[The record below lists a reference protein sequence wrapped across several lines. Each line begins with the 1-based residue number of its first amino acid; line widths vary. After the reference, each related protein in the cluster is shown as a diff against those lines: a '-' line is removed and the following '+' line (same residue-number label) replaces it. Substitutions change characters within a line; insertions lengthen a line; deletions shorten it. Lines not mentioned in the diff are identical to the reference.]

1 MDYLALVN
9 KVALESGME
18 QGELTPA
25 TWISAEAGRRR
36 WPQIKDW
43 VRSAWQDLQMERN
56 EWEFKNKE
64 ITTVIN
70 PRIVVDDIVSSAPS
84 IGPAPGVKYKGQ
96 DSGLE
101 LTVITIQSGANLGDF
116 YIDFSSTGQWNR
128 ATLGEVFEEL
138 SPNAGDSSF
147 VYRGRGAYRLNDLDP
162 LMREPRWDTFV
173 GYQGRNT
180 PIPIIYMPWE
190 NWIYKELSYTTT
202 TRSAPSF
209 VSQDYKGDL
218 TFYPQTLSPFSV
230 NFVYPTAPQMLENYD
245 DVPLTILLPFEYHE
259 WISWRAL
266 EKLARYDK
274 NPDLLAYAQSESTF
288 YKTRAERNLMPLPSW
303 AGSRYN
309 YPLLRSWR

>member
-1 MDYLALVN
+1 M
-9 KVALESGME
+9 VARESGME
-18 QGELTPA
+18 QGFLTPA

-43 VRSAWQDLQMERN
+43 VRSSWSDMQIERN

-64 ITTVIN
+64 ITVLLN
-70 PRIVVDDIVSSAPS
+70 PRIVVDGIVSNAPS
-84 IGPAPGVKYKGQ
+84 AGPAPGVKYKGQ

-101 LTVITIQSGANLGDF
+101 LTVILMQSGANPGEF
-116 YIDFSSTGQWNR
+116 YIDFSSDGQWNR

-147 VYRGRGAYRLNDLDP
+147 IYRGRGAYRLNDLDP

-180 PIPIIYMPWE
+180 PVPIIYMPWE
-190 NWIYKELSYTTT
+190 NWLYKELSYTTT

-218 TFYPQTLSPFSV
+218 TFYPQTLSPFYV
-230 NFVYPTAPQMLENYD
+230 NFVYPTAPQILEEYD
-245 DVPLTILLPFEYHE
+245 DVPLDILLPAEYQE
-259 WISWRAL
+259 WIAWRAL
-266 EKLARYDK
+266 AKLARYDK
-274 NPDLLAYAQSESTF
+274 NPDLLAYAESEDKF
-288 YKTRAERNLMPLPSW
+288 YKNRAERNLMPLPSW
-303 AGSRYN
+303 AASVYN
-309 YPLLRSWR
+309 YSGVRRWR